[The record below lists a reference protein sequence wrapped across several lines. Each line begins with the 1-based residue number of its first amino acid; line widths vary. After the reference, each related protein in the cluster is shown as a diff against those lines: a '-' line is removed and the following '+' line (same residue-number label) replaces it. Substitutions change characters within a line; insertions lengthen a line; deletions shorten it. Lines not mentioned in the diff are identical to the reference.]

1 MSQKLLFIFNPHAGK
16 GQIKNHLVDI
26 VDMMVKAGFDV
37 TIYTTQA
44 QADATRKVV
53 EEGAGY
59 DRIVCSGGD
68 GTLDEVM
75 TGLMQAKLHI
85 PIGYIPAGSTNDF
98 ANSLG
103 IPKEML
109 KAAERAVGQNRFPC
123 DIGDFNSDT
132 FVYVAAFGLF
142 TEVSYKTSQ
151 QLKNIFGHV
160 AYIMEGVK
168 QLRDIPSF
176 RMQVEYDGKV
186 FQDEFI
192 YGMVTNSVSVGGF
205 KGMTGNDVKL
215 DDGLFE
221 VTLIRNPKNPIELN
235 EILACLT
242 NMIDDS
248 DLIYSFKTD
257 AGATVV
263 VRNTLASCEPEV
275 HAAPL
280 NPYQPN
286 QRIKHPRHPSGRLCP
301 GNALTFVI
309 FPDLS
314 FENFPIRGPSIA
326 APMSAE
332 IPPTI

>member
-1 MSQKLLFIFNPHAGK
+1 MSQKLLFIFNPHSGK
-16 GQIKNHLVDI
+16 GQIKNNLVDI
-26 VDMMVKAGFDV
+26 VDIMVKAGYDV

-44 QADATRKVV
+44 RADATRKVM
-53 EEGAGY
+53 EEAANF

-68 GTLDEVM
+68 GTLDEVV
-75 TGLMQAKLHI
+75 TGLIKSDTNT

-103 IPKEML
+103 IPKEMV
-109 KAAERAVGQNRFPC
+109 KAAEAAVGKNPFPC

-160 AYIMEGVK
+160 AYIMEGAK
-168 QLRDIPSF
+168 HLHDILSYN
-176 RMQVEYDGKV
+176 MQVEYEGHV

-205 KGMTGNDVKL
+205 KGMTGTDVKL
-215 DDGLFE
+215 DDGVFE
-221 VTLIRNPKNPIELN
+221 VTLIKKPHNPIELN

-248 DLIYSFKTD
+248 DLIYSFKTNE
-257 AGATVV
+257 
-263 VRNTLASCEPEV
+263 VRITAREQIAWTLDGEFGGEHEEV
-275 HAAPL
+275 IIRNL
-280 NPYQPN
+280 NK
-286 QRIKHPRHPSGRLCP
+286 RV
-301 GNALTFVI
+301 TI
-309 FPDLS
+309 FC
-314 FENFPIRGPSIA
+314 
-326 APMSAE
+326 
-332 IPPTI
+332 

>member
-1 MSQKLLFIFNPHAGK
+1 MSQKLLFIFNPHSGK
-16 GQIKNHLVDI
+16 VQIKNNLVDI
-26 VDMMVKAGFDV
+26 VDIMVKAGYDV

-44 QADATRKVV
+44 RADATRKVM
-53 EEGAGY
+53 EEAANF

-68 GTLDEVM
+68 GTLDEVV
-75 TGLMQAKLHI
+75 TGLIKSDTNT

-103 IPKEML
+103 IPKEMV
-109 KAAERAVGQNRFPC
+109 KAAEVAVGKNPFPC

-160 AYIMEGVK
+160 AYIMEGAK
-168 QLRDIPSF
+168 HLHDILSYN
-176 RMQVEYDGKV
+176 MQVEYEEHV

-205 KGMTGNDVKL
+205 KGMTGTDVKL
-215 DDGLFE
+215 DDGVFE
-221 VTLIRNPKNPIELN
+221 VTLIKKPHNPIELN

-248 DLIYSFKTD
+248 DLIYSFKTNEVKITAREQIAWTLD
-257 AGATVV
+257 GEFGGEHEEVII
-263 VRNTLASCEPEV
+263 RN
-275 HAAPL
+275 L
-280 NPYQPN
+280 NK
-286 QRIKHPRHPSGRLCP
+286 RV
-301 GNALTFVI
+301 TI
-309 FPDLS
+309 FC
-314 FENFPIRGPSIA
+314 
-326 APMSAE
+326 
-332 IPPTI
+332 

>member
-1 MSQKLLFIFNPHAGK
+1 MSQKLLFIFNPHSGK
-16 GQIKNHLVDI
+16 GQIKNNLVDI
-26 VDMMVKAGFDV
+26 VDIMVKAGYDV

-44 QADATRKVV
+44 RADATRKVM
-53 EEGAGY
+53 EEAANF

-68 GTLDEVM
+68 GTLDEVV
-75 TGLMQAKLHI
+75 TGLIKSDTNT

-103 IPKEML
+103 IPKEMV
-109 KAAERAVGQNRFPC
+109 KAAEVAVGKNPFPC

-160 AYIMEGVK
+160 AYIMEGAK
-168 QLRDIPSF
+168 HLHDILSYN
-176 RMQVEYDGKV
+176 MQVEYVEHV

-205 KGMTGNDVKL
+205 KGMTGTDVKL
-215 DDGLFE
+215 DDGVFE
-221 VTLIRNPKNPIELN
+221 VTLIKKPHNPIELN

-248 DLIYSFKTD
+248 DLIYSFKTNEVKITAREQIAWTLD
-257 AGATVV
+257 GEFGGEHEEVII
-263 VRNTLASCEPEV
+263 RN
-275 HAAPL
+275 L
-280 NPYQPN
+280 NK
-286 QRIKHPRHPSGRLCP
+286 RV
-301 GNALTFVI
+301 TI
-309 FPDLS
+309 FC
-314 FENFPIRGPSIA
+314 
-326 APMSAE
+326 
-332 IPPTI
+332 

>member
-1 MSQKLLFIFNPHAGK
+1 MSQKLLFIFNPHSGK
-16 GQIKNHLVDI
+16 GQIKNNLVDI
-26 VDMMVKAGFDV
+26 VDIMVKAGYDV

-44 QADATRKVV
+44 RADATRKVM
-53 EEGAGY
+53 EEAANF

-68 GTLDEVM
+68 GTLDEVV
-75 TGLMQAKLHI
+75 TGLIKSDMNT

-103 IPKEML
+103 IPKEMV
-109 KAAERAVGQNRFPC
+109 KAAEVAVGKNPFPC

-160 AYIMEGVK
+160 AYIMEGAK
-168 QLRDIPSF
+168 HLHDILSYN
-176 RMQVEYDGKV
+176 MQVEYEEHV

-205 KGMTGNDVKL
+205 KGMTGTDVNL
-215 DDGLFE
+215 DDGVFE
-221 VTLIRNPKNPIELN
+221 VTLIKKPHNPIELN

-248 DLIYSFKTD
+248 DLIYSFKTNEVKITAREQIAWTLD
-257 AGATVV
+257 GEFGGEHEEVII
-263 VRNTLASCEPEV
+263 RN
-275 HAAPL
+275 L
-280 NPYQPN
+280 NK
-286 QRIKHPRHPSGRLCP
+286 RV
-301 GNALTFVI
+301 TI
-309 FPDLS
+309 FC
-314 FENFPIRGPSIA
+314 
-326 APMSAE
+326 
-332 IPPTI
+332 

>member
-26 VDMMVKAGFDV
+26 VDGMVKAGFEV

-53 EEGAGY
+53 EDGAGY

-75 TGLMQAKLHI
+75 TGMMQANLHV

-103 IPKEML
+103 IPKDMV
-109 KAAERAVGQNRFPC
+109 KAAEHAVGDNLFAC
-123 DIGDFNSDT
+123 DLGDFNSDT

-160 AYIMEGVK
+160 AYIMEGVR
-168 QLRDIPSF
+168 QLRDIPSY
-176 RMQVEYDGKV
+176 RMQVEYDGKI
-186 FQDEFI
+186 FQDEFV

-205 KGMTGNDVKL
+205 KGMTGDDVKL

-257 AGATVV
+257 C
-263 VRNTLASCEPEV
+263 VRITAKE
-275 HAAPL
+275 
-280 NPYQPN
+280 
-286 QRIKHPRHPSGRLCP
+286 
-301 GNALTFVI
+301 
-309 FPDLS
+309 
-314 FENFPIRGPSIA
+314 
-326 APMSAE
+326 E
-332 IPPTI
+332 IPWTLDGEFGGAHMEVTIRNLKQRVGIFC

>member
-1 MSQKLLFIFNPHAGK
+1 MSQKLLFIFNPHSGK
-16 GQIKNHLVDI
+16 GQIKNNLVDI
-26 VDMMVKAGFDV
+26 VDIMVKAGYDV

-44 QADATRKVV
+44 RADATRKVM
-53 EEGAGY
+53 EEAANF

-68 GTLDEVM
+68 GTLDEVV
-75 TGLMQAKLHI
+75 TGLIKSDTNT

-103 IPKEML
+103 IPKEMV
-109 KAAERAVGQNRFPC
+109 KAAEVAVGKNPFPC

-160 AYIMEGVK
+160 AYIMEGAK
-168 QLRDIPSF
+168 HLHDILSYN
-176 RMQVEYDGKV
+176 MQVEYEEHV

-205 KGMTGNDVKL
+205 KGMTGTDVKL
-215 DDGLFE
+215 DDGVFE
-221 VTLIRNPKNPIELN
+221 VTLIKKPHNPIELN

-248 DLIYSFKTD
+248 DLIYSFKTNEVKITARELIAWTLD
-257 AGATVV
+257 GEFGGEHEEVII
-263 VRNTLASCEPEV
+263 RN
-275 HAAPL
+275 L
-280 NPYQPN
+280 NK
-286 QRIKHPRHPSGRLCP
+286 RV
-301 GNALTFVI
+301 TI
-309 FPDLS
+309 FC
-314 FENFPIRGPSIA
+314 
-326 APMSAE
+326 
-332 IPPTI
+332 

>member
-1 MSQKLLFIFNPHAGK
+1 MSQKLLFIFNPHSGK
-16 GQIKNHLVDI
+16 GQIKNNLVDI
-26 VDMMVKAGFDV
+26 VDIMVKAGYDV

-44 QADATRKVV
+44 RADATRKVM
-53 EEGAGY
+53 EEAANF

-68 GTLDEVM
+68 GTLDEVV
-75 TGLMQAKLHI
+75 TGLIKSDTNT

-103 IPKEML
+103 IPKEMV
-109 KAAERAVGQNRFPC
+109 KAAEVAVGKNPFPC

-160 AYIMEGVK
+160 AYIMEGAK
-168 QLRDIPSF
+168 HLHDILSYN
-176 RMQVEYDGKV
+176 MQVEYEGHV

-205 KGMTGNDVKL
+205 KGMTGTDVKL
-215 DDGLFE
+215 DDGVFE
-221 VTLIRNPKNPIELN
+221 VTLIKKPHNPIELN

-248 DLIYSFKTD
+248 DLIYSFKTNEVKITAREQIAWTLD
-257 AGATVV
+257 GEFGGEHEEVV
-263 VRNTLASCEPEV
+263 IRN
-275 HAAPL
+275 L
-280 NPYQPN
+280 NK
-286 QRIKHPRHPSGRLCP
+286 RV
-301 GNALTFVI
+301 TI
-309 FPDLS
+309 FC
-314 FENFPIRGPSIA
+314 
-326 APMSAE
+326 
-332 IPPTI
+332 

>member
-1 MSQKLLFIFNPHAGK
+1 MSQKLLFIFNPHSGK
-16 GQIKNHLVDI
+16 GQIKNNLVDI
-26 VDMMVKAGFDV
+26 VDIMVKAGYDV

-44 QADATRKVV
+44 RADATRKVM
-53 EEGAGY
+53 EEAANF

-68 GTLDEVM
+68 GTLDEVV
-75 TGLMQAKLHI
+75 TGLIKSDTNT

-103 IPKEML
+103 IPKGMV
-109 KAAERAVGQNRFPC
+109 KAAESAVGKNPFPC

-160 AYIMEGVK
+160 AYIMEGAK
-168 QLRDIPSF
+168 HLHDILSYN
-176 RMQVEYDGKV
+176 MQVEYEEHV

-205 KGMTGNDVKL
+205 KGMTGTGVKL
-215 DDGLFE
+215 DDGVFE
-221 VTLIRNPKNPIELN
+221 VTLIKKSHNPIELN

-248 DLIYSFKTD
+248 DLIYSFKTNEVKITAREQIAWTLD
-257 AGATVV
+257 GEFGGEHEEVII
-263 VRNTLASCEPEV
+263 RN
-275 HAAPL
+275 L
-280 NPYQPN
+280 NK
-286 QRIKHPRHPSGRLCP
+286 RV
-301 GNALTFVI
+301 TI
-309 FPDLS
+309 FC
-314 FENFPIRGPSIA
+314 
-326 APMSAE
+326 
-332 IPPTI
+332 

>member
-205 KGMTGNDVKL
+205 KGMTGKNVKL

-221 VTLIRNPKNPIELN
+221 VILVREAKNPLELQQIVAGLFSKN
-235 EILACLT
+235 Q
-242 NMIDDS
+242 DS
-248 DLIYSFKTD
+248 PMVDRFK
-257 AGATVV
+257 
-263 VRNTLASCEPEV
+263 AS
-275 HAAPL
+275 
-280 NPYQPN
+280 
-286 QRIKHPRHPSGRLCP
+286 K
-301 GNALTFVI
+301 VI
-309 FPDLS
+309 FES
-314 FENFPIRGPSIA
+314 EKSISWTLDGEYA
-326 APMSAE
+326 DDHQLVE
-332 IPPTI
+332 IDVCPKAINIIKG

>member
-132 FVYVAAFGLF
+132 FVYIAAFGLF

-257 AGATVV
+257 AVHITAREEVPWTLDGEFGGAHREVVTVSYTHL
-263 VRNTLASCEPEV
+263 TL
-275 HAAPL
+275 
-280 NPYQPN
+280 
-286 QRIKHPRHPSGRLCP
+286 
-301 GNALTFVI
+301 
-309 FPDLS
+309 
-314 FENFPIRGPSIA
+314 
-326 APMSAE
+326 
-332 IPPTI
+332 PTNSLV

>member
-1 MSQKLLFIFNPHAGK
+1 MSQKLLFIFNPHSGK
-16 GQIKNHLVDI
+16 GQIKNNLVDI
-26 VDMMVKAGFDV
+26 VDIMVKAGYDV

-44 QADATRKVV
+44 RADATRKVM
-53 EEGAGY
+53 EEAANF

-68 GTLDEVM
+68 GTLDEVV
-75 TGLMQAKLHI
+75 TGLIKSDMNT

-103 IPKEML
+103 IPKEMV
-109 KAAERAVGQNRFPC
+109 KAAEVAVGKNPFPC

-160 AYIMEGVK
+160 AYIMEGAK
-168 QLRDIPSF
+168 HLHDILSYN
-176 RMQVEYDGKV
+176 MQVEYEEHV

-205 KGMTGNDVKL
+205 KGMTGTDVKL
-215 DDGLFE
+215 DDGVFE
-221 VTLIRNPKNPIELN
+221 VTLIKKPHNPIELN

-248 DLIYSFKTD
+248 DLIYSFKTNE
-257 AGATVV
+257 
-263 VRNTLASCEPEV
+263 VRITAREQIAWTLDGEFGGEHKEV
-275 HAAPL
+275 IIRNL
-280 NPYQPN
+280 NK
-286 QRIKHPRHPSGRLCP
+286 RV
-301 GNALTFVI
+301 TI
-309 FPDLS
+309 FC
-314 FENFPIRGPSIA
+314 
-326 APMSAE
+326 
-332 IPPTI
+332 